1 LKTED
6 GGICLDLTQI
16 ASKEFY
22 NATSWVIYRKGKDV
36 FRMKRAAKKK
46 DIKKR
51 FGKEQKT
58 GTN

>member
-1 LKTED
+1 
-6 GGICLDLTQI
+6 
-16 ASKEFY
+16 
-22 NATSWVIYRKGKDV
+22 V

-58 GTN
+58 GTNWTGL